1 MKDTAFE
8 NSLVHEPVNLKKA
21 QEFVGKHHRHS
32 KPLKRHKFSIGCYS
46 NMSSTSFCDEFI
58 FTEKPLLGI
67 VTVDNC
73 SSAWSKQ
80 PKFIEIRRLCVAE
93 KNSFLADHS
102 KLNIISFLYSKA
114 LSAVFSMGY
123 KVCVTYTR
131 PEESGSSLMAS
142 GFMLNKATWY
152 KQNLKQGLLRWIAHI
167 DNRNPNLIWTK
178 NTLAKIKQEIS
189 DRGNDNENN
198 N

>member
-1 MKDTAFE
+1 MKDYSFE

-32 KPLKRHKFSIGCYS
+32 KPLKRHKFSIGCYA
-46 NMSSTSFCDEFI
+46 NMNSTSFCDEFI
-58 FTEKPLLGI
+58 FTEQPLLGI

-93 KNSFLADHS
+93 KDNFLADHT

-114 LSAVFSMGY
+114 LTASFAMGY
-123 KVCVTYTR
+123 RVCVTYTR

-142 GFMLNKATWY
+142 GFQLSKAIWY
-152 KQNLKQGLLRWIAHI
+152 EGNVKQGLLRWIAHVEH
-167 DNRNPNLIWTK
+167 RNPNLDWTK
-178 NTLAKIKQEIS
+178 TTLKQIKGEIYAV
-189 DRGNDNENN
+189 
-198 N
+198 